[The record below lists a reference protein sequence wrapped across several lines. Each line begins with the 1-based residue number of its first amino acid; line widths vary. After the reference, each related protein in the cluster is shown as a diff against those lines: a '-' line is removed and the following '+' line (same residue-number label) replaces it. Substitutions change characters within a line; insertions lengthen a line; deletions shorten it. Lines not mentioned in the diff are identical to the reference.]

1 MKKSA
6 FTHVHT
12 TGFGKTAIFAIVYL
26 LFLLSANAMTNY
38 VNFHDGRVYVFPD
51 SCVSSMAMTSETVSF
66 TAMDGAVYTYPSS
79 HIESVTQAPVKDLP
93 SITSFKFNNKYNY
106 QVISDAVGEI
116 NGNEITAQVIGIG
129 KRLTASYELSDNRA
143 RLYDGYNELQ
153 SKANRLRYDSARVL
167 TAGYHGDMI
176 LSHDESGAYTL
187 KPYGREYTVRVT
199 FLTDQATE
207 VPRIDIN
214 TVGGVSI
221 SSQEYYLDA
230 EIIIDGKG
238 VFPSMTDSVQV
249 KGRGNTSWSI
259 HPSSKNPYRL
269 KFSSKVKPLGL
280 TKGKN
285 WVLLSNKIMGSL
297 MTNAIGMKAASL
309 IGTAAANHIIPVDL
323 YVNGKYKGNYNFT
336 EKVGLSNNS
345 VDLDDETAAALLELD
360 VNYDEAVGQKFK
372 SSPYNLSVN
381 IKEPE
386 FGEDSTLLTLDDIKQ
401 RFDAFASA
409 LYDGTG
415 IEDYAD
421 IDMLARYLLTN
432 DLVFNKEMFHPKS
445 VFCYNENILNDSCK
459 FIFGPAWDFD
469 WGFGYT
475 NATSSTYFNENV
487 TADFYTSMAHITNHI
502 FFTTMRQDATVG
514 RRLYEVCRDFMKN
527 GLDELCEFCQ
537 DYYQYARP
545 SLIKNNT
552 ADYDDIDYSVQ
563 SVQAANWLRQR
574 ATYIYE
580 TLKQEQVIPGDMDDD
595 GSLSIADLT
604 LLIDYLLTEDASI
617 IEDVNPDLDNDG
629 TVGISDIST
638 LIDQLIAEQ

>member
-6 FTHVHT
+6 YTHVHT
-12 TGFGKTAIFAIVYL
+12 TGFGRIAAFAIAYL
-26 LFLLSANAMTNY
+26 LYLLSANAMTNY
-38 VNFHDGRVYVFPD
+38 VNFHDGTVYVFPD
-51 SCVSSMAMTSETVSF
+51 SCVATMTTTEETVSF
-66 TAMDGAVYTYPSS
+66 TAMDGTVYTYPSS

-129 KRLTASYELSDNRA
+129 KRLTASYELSDNKA

-153 SKANRLRYDSARVL
+153 SKANRLRYDTARVL

-187 KPYGREYTVRVT
+187 KPYGKEYTVHVI

-386 FGEDSTLLTLDDIKQ
+386 FGEDSTQLTLDDIKQ

-487 TADFYTSMAHITNHI
+487 TADFYTSMAHITNHV
-502 FFTTMRQDATVG
+502 FFTAMRQDATVG

-595 GSLSIADLT
+595 GCLSIADLT

-617 IEDVNPDLDNDG
+617 IEEVNPDLDNDG

-638 LIDQLIAEQ
+638 LIDQLITEQ

>member
-1 MKKSA
+1 MSA
-6 FTHVHT
+6 FTHSYAADS
-12 TGFGKTAIFAIVYL
+12 GRTAVFAIAFL
-26 LFLLSANAMTNY
+26 LFMLSANAATNY
-38 VNFHDGRVYVFPD
+38 LTFHNGKVYVFPD
-51 SCVSSMAMTSETVSF
+51 SCVASMTTTGNRVSF
-66 TAMDGAVYTYPSS
+66 TAMDGTVYTYPNSQIAS
-79 HIESVTQAPVKDLP
+79 ITQAPVRELP

-106 QVISDAVGEI
+106 QVITDAVGVI
-116 NGNEITAQVIGIG
+116 TDNEITAQVIGIG
-129 KRLTASYELSDNRA
+129 KRLTASFELSDSLA
-143 RLYDGYNELQ
+143 RVYHGYNELH
-153 SKANRLRYDSARVL
+153 SKANRLRYDTTRVL

-176 LSHDESGAYTL
+176 LTHDGSGAYAL
-187 KPYGREYTVRVT
+187 KPYGKEYTVHVT

-221 SSQEYYLDA
+221 SSKEYYLDA

-238 VFPSMTDSVQV
+238 VFPSMTDSVKV
-249 KGRGNTSWSI
+249 KGRGNSSWSV

-285 WVLLSNKIMGSL
+285 WVLLSNKIMGAL

-360 VNYDEAVGQKFK
+360 VNYDEIVDQKFK
-372 SSPYNLSVN
+372 SSAYELPVN

-386 FGEDSTLLTLDDIKQ
+386 FGEDETLLTLEDIKQ
-401 RFDAFASA
+401 RFEIFVSA
-409 LYDGTG
+409 LYDGND

-421 IDMLARYLLTN
+421 IDMLARYLLMN
-432 DLVFNKEMFHPKS
+432 DLIFNKEMFYPKS
-445 VFCYNENILNDSCK
+445 VFCYNENILDDGSK
-459 FIFGPAWDFD
+459 FIFGPAWDLD
-469 WGFGYT
+469 WAFGYS
-475 NATSSTYFNENV
+475 NATSTTYFNQNA
-487 TADFYTSMAHITNHI
+487 TSDFYTSMTQIAHHV
-502 FFTTMRQDATVG
+502 FFTALRHNKKVG
-514 RRLYEVCRDFMKN
+514 RRLYEVCRDFIKN

-545 SLIKNNT
+545 SLVLNNT

-574 ATYIYE
+574 AMYIYE
-580 TLKQEQVIPGDMDDD
+580 TLKQEQTIPGDLDDD
-595 GSLSIADLT
+595 GRLSIADVT
-604 LLIDYLLTEDASI
+604 LLIDYILTGDASI
-617 IEDVNPDLDNDG
+617 IQGVNPDVDNDG
-629 TVGISDIST
+629 TVGISDLT
-638 LIDQLIAEQ
+638 ALIDLLLSSQ